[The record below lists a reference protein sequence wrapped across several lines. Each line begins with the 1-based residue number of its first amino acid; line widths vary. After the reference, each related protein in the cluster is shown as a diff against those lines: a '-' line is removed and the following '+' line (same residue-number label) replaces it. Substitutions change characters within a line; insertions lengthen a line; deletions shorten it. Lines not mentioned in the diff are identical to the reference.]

1 MVSVMASD
9 TFFDGLNPTQL
20 DAVTHSSGPL
30 LIVAGAGSGK
40 TRVLTHRIAHLI
52 KTSGFP
58 PMRSLQLLLPTRQLQ
73 K

>member
-30 LIVAGAGSGK
+30 LIVAEPAQEKHES
-40 TRVLTHRIAHLI
+40 
-52 KTSGFP
+52 
-58 PMRSLQLLLPTRQLQ
+58 
-73 K
+73 